1 MSRLVLTKA
10 LLDKQITETGSS
22 LQRTALTLLAV
33 AAVLL
38 LTIAALHLHRPAP
51 YVQEVLSLTGDP
63 MQGQTIFQLNC
74 AGCHGV
80 SADGLVG
87 PSLHHVSS
95 RKSPGRI
102 IHQVISGE
110 TPPMPQFQPST
121 QEMADLLHYLQSL

>member
-1 MSRLVLTKA
+1 LSRLVLTKA

-22 LQRTALTLLAV
+22 PQRTALTLLAV
-33 AAVLL
+33 AAILL
-38 LTIAALHLHRPAP
+38 LMVAALHLRRPAP
-51 YVQEVLSLTGDP
+51 YVREVLSMTGNP
-63 MQGQTIFQLNC
+63 TQGQTIFQLNC
-74 AGCHGV
+74 AGCHGL

-102 IHQVISGE
+102 IHQVISGD

-121 QEMADLLHYLQSL
+121 QEMADLLDYLESL